1 MEYGWPGNVREL
13 QHTIEKA
20 IIFCE
25 SNIIKTRDLFYSPD
39 NTDLMSLDEP
49 RLLKDIEKIAI
60 ENSIARNKGNLSRV
74 AKELGIT
81 RTTLYKKIRRYDI

>member
-1 MEYGWPGNVREL
+1 VL
-13 QHTIEKA
+13 QLPDVA
-20 IIFCE
+20 RP
-25 SNIIKTRDLFYSPD
+25 TRDLFYSPD